1 MSKLDKNNIDGSKI
15 KPEEFEK
22 DHDDNGHIDF
32 IHASSNLRARN
43 YDILECDRP
52 TTKKIAGKIIP
63 TIMTTTATVSG
74 FVSLQLFTL
83 LQTHDIKY
91 LRYILF
97 NLNDNYFL
105 FRKPAPAIKIK
116 DKLPGKEGGPSKAIP
131 EGWTIWDKIEIRG
144 SKTMQAFYNY
154 LNENYN
160 ITTIDMVIANGKNI
174 IYDQDDFNEKRN
186 RTIEDL
192 FLENDGVITNDCNKL
207 IIQIIAS
214 IAKTTIGG
222 QELENVSVDMPPI
235 KYIFRV

>member
-91 LRYILF
+91 LRYIWF
-97 NLNDNYFL
+97 NLDDNYFL
-105 FRKPAPAIKIK
+105 SRKPDPAIKIK

-192 FLENDGVITNDCNKL
+192 FIENDGVITNDCHKL

-214 IAKTTIGG
+214 IAKTKIGG

-235 KYIFRV
+235 KYIFRE